1 MQLPSEDRSYKS
13 RSEMLES
20 LIVLLGGRV
29 AEALVLG
36 DISTGASNDI
46 ERATQT
52 VRAMITKYGM
62 TDELGPIT
70 YGSDNSEPFLG
81 RDMGHVRDY
90 SEETASEI
98 DAVLR
103 KMISKAYHQ
112 TEQVLKDHMSKLHEV
127 AKQLFLNE
135 KMSGE
140 EFYAIMDAPAPAE
153 VPQEAGTT
161 TEGSVSENTKE
172 ETEE

>member
-1 MQLPSEDRSYKS
+1 
-13 RSEMLES
+13 
-20 LIVLLGGRV
+20 
-29 AEALVLG
+29 
-36 DISTGASNDI
+36 
-46 ERATQT
+46 
-52 VRAMITKYGM
+52 MITKYGM

-103 KMISKAYHQ
+103 KMISNAYHQ
-112 TEQVLKDHMSKLHEV
+112 TEQVLKNHMSKLHEV

-161 TEGSVSENTKE
+161 AEDSVSEIQKRKQKNNIEKRCKCISSFFE
-172 ETEE
+172 ILIEICFKQFFVVF

>member
-1 MQLPSEDRSYKS
+1 M
-13 RSEMLES
+13 MV
-20 LIVLLGGRV
+20 VLLGGRV

-103 KMISKAYHQ
+103 KMISNAYHQ
-112 TEQVLKDHMSKLHEV
+112 TEQVLKEHMSKLHEV

-140 EFYAIMDAPAPAE
+140 EFYAIMEGPSPAE

-161 TEGSVSENTKE
+161 TENSVSENTE
-172 ETEE
+172 EKTEE